1 MQRVHAR
8 RLVASICVFALT
20 CLSGPAQQPPAPP
33 PPAPPQAAPQPAP
46 APAGATVGPF
56 NLNNVSLL
64 EVINELTRELHI
76 NYVLDASIKGAGSVT
91 VNTFGA
97 IRDVDLRPLLETIL
111 RMNNLAMVQV
121 GNLFRIVPVANV
133 ARQPISP
140 MRESDPS
147 KLPDDERMMLN
158 LVFLRYA
165 TSSEM
170 VKILA
175 PFTGD
180 GGQISSY
187 DPANLLIVL
196 DNSRNMRRTLELIAM
211 FDSDTFAGQRV
222 RSFEVSRGRPS
233 DIANELNEIFK
244 AYAFS
249 SGKEHG
255 AVQFLPIDRI
265 NTVLAV
271 APNPGVFA
279 EVEKWIAK
287 LDITTKFAAG
297 SIQNNVYKLKYGR
310 AEILGGVIVQ
320 LYGGC
325 APTAG
330 YGGSYGIPGNSSYPS
345 ASYAGGSNFGNTIGA
360 SPYGGGT
367 GAYGSPYGGGTGG
380 GYGSPYGG
388 VGGGYASPYGAGAG
402 GGYGGGYNANC
413 GGGFGAGSYAAAQTN
428 PLSSV
433 FGNSPAAPAAGS
445 GTAAASPRSS
455 SSAAGADQTGTY
467 LGDTAVSGN
476 GAPPSM
482 PRIIPNPYDNTL
494 LVQSTPEQWEQIKN
508 LLDQLDVSPR
518 QVLID
523 AKIYEVDLTGNF
535 SAGVEAFLQQKG
547 ATNAAGVTSTQ
558 FLGSNNA
565 SSSAQLVLSAGTLVG
580 QSRQLLAMLQLQES
594 KTRAKVLSAP
604 SVIATDSIPASI
616 TVGDSVP
623 TLTSQAVNAGVTSG
637 GNSLFTQTISNTST
651 GIGLNILARVNSSG
665 VVTMV
670 INQAVTA
677 PEPNPTGANINSP
690 SFSQRNVSTQVTVQ
704 DGDTIAIGGIISES
718 TTDTSAGIPLLDR
731 IPYLGAAFGN
741 KSSTRTRQELIIFLT
756 PRVIYD
762 TNQVADATQELKDK
776 VKGLRKIIA
785 NQ

>member
-1 MQRVHAR
+1 
-8 RLVASICVFALT
+8 
-20 CLSGPAQQPPAPP
+20 
-33 PPAPPQAAPQPAP
+33 
-46 APAGATVGPF
+46 
-56 NLNNVSLL
+56 
-64 EVINELTRELHI
+64 
-76 NYVLDASIKGAGSVT
+76 
-91 VNTFGA
+91 
-97 IRDVDLRPLLETIL
+97 
-111 RMNNLAMVQV
+111 
-121 GNLFRIVPVANV
+121 
-133 ARQPISP
+133 
-140 MRESDPS
+140 
-147 KLPDDERMMLN
+147 
-158 LVFLRYA
+158 
-165 TSSEM
+165 
-170 VKILA
+170 
-175 PFTGD
+175 
-180 GGQISSY
+180 
-187 DPANLLIVL
+187 
-196 DNSRNMRRTLELIAM
+196 
-211 FDSDTFAGQRV
+211 
-222 RSFEVSRGRPS
+222 
-233 DIANELNEIFK
+233 
-244 AYAFS
+244 
-249 SGKEHG
+249 
-255 AVQFLPIDRI
+255 
-265 NTVLAV
+265 
-271 APNPGVFA
+271 
-279 EVEKWIAK
+279 
-287 LDITTKFAAG
+287 
-297 SIQNNVYKLKYGR
+297 
-310 AEILGGVIVQ
+310 
-320 LYGGC
+320 
-325 APTAG
+325 
-330 YGGSYGIPGNSSYPS
+330 
-345 ASYAGGSNFGNTIGA
+345 
-360 SPYGGGT
+360 
-367 GAYGSPYGGGTGG
+367 
-380 GYGSPYGG
+380 
-388 VGGGYASPYGAGAG
+388 
-402 GGYGGGYNANC
+402 
-413 GGGFGAGSYAAAQTN
+413 
-428 PLSSV
+428 
-433 FGNSPAAPAAGS
+433 
-445 GTAAASPRSS
+445 
-455 SSAAGADQTGTY
+455 
-467 LGDTAVSGN
+467 
-476 GAPPSM
+476 M